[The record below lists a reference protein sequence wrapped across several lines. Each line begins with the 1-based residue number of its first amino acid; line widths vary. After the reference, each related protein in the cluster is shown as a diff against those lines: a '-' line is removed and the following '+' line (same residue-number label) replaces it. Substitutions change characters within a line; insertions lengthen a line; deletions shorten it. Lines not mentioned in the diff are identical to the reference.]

1 MSVNYW
7 MNEGIGIRTDELY
20 PYLNA
25 QKCIAAIKGQFPD
38 GDIAIDETK
47 DLDFFDIDDYMYGEP
62 FDNLGDLLC
71 CLDDSGTMT
80 YGDNGDG
87 EYYFFYAPS
96 YPWGRSDNEPSSV
109 EEVHKIINRAVLK
122 ICDIKEDEIEKLI
135 DDDLYEIGWG

>member
-1 MSVNYW
+1 MR
-7 MNEGIGIRTDELY
+7 EILFRGRRD
-20 PYLNA
+20 
-25 QKCIAAIKGQFPD
+25 
-38 GDIAIDETK
+38 
-47 DLDFFDIDDYMYGEP
+47 
-62 FDNLGDLLC
+62 
-71 CLDDSGTMT
+71 
-80 YGDNGDG
+80 DNGDG